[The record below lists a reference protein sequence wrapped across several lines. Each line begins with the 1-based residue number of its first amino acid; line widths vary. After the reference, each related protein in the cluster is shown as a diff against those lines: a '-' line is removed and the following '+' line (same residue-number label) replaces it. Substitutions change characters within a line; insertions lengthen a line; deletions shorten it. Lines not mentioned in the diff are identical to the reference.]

1 MFAPVCLWHF
11 IWGWVSLQP
20 SEKEAFR
27 NGRAQEIQKLNEEL
41 AASQEK
47 LQAALVAAEK
57 ASRAKTTFFIDCAC
71 LFSKHN
77 TDSVSNI
84 AKTQH

>member
-1 MFAPVCLWHF
+1 MKGVLLKDLYIAKSGIIITLT
-11 IWGWVSLQP
+11 SL
-20 SEKEAFR
+20 FV
-27 NGRAQEIQKLNEEL
+27 L
-41 AASQEK
+41 
-47 LQAALVAAEK
+47 
-57 ASRAKTTFFIDCAC
+57 TFGLSFFQDCAC

>member
-1 MFAPVCLWHF
+1 M
-11 IWGWVSLQP
+11 
-20 SEKEAFR
+20 KMKKY
-27 NGRAQEIQKLNEEL
+27 KLFWKLGDADKNIIYKGFNDEEEYYSFL
-41 AASQEK
+41 K
-47 LQAALVAAEK
+47 
-57 ASRAKTTFFIDCAC
+57 DCAC

>member
-1 MFAPVCLWHF
+1 M
-11 IWGWVSLQP
+11 QP

-57 ASRAKTTFFIDCAC
+57 AAGRKPHF
-71 LFSKHN
+71 
-77 TDSVSNI
+77 
-84 AKTQH
+84 

>member
-1 MFAPVCLWHF
+1 M
-11 IWGWVSLQP
+11 QP

-57 ASRAKTTFFIDCAC
+57 ASRDENHIFK
-71 LFSKHN
+71 
-77 TDSVSNI
+77 
-84 AKTQH
+84 